1 MIEEIL
7 KNQAAV
13 WGFVGVVVGSILAT
27 AKDLLL
33 DWVKHK
39 RNRNH
44 AAVRIVT
51 LLDVFIDQCRDVAFD
66 KGEPDFSQHDE
77 GELGPSINDPES
89 PPFPDDIDWQALD
102 PQLAYR
108 ILSLPALYSAAKSA
122 IRQVDHGPPDHV
134 EFFEERRYQF
144 AKLGRIAMCI
154 VKDLRVASGLSE
166 RASDNEEWSAK
177 NTLPGIVREEEAKRA
192 AAKAAS
198 ERRMA
203 EFEGESA
210 AP

>member
-7 KNQAAV
+7 KNQAAI
-13 WGFVGVVVGSILAT
+13 WGFVGVIVGSILAT

-39 RNRNH
+39 RNRNY

-66 KGEPDFSQHDE
+66 PGEPDFSQHGE
-77 GELGPSINDPES
+77 GELSPSINDPES
-89 PPFPDDIDWQALD
+89 PTFPDDIDWQTLN

-122 IRQVDHGPPDHV
+122 IGQVDYGPPDH
-134 EFFEERRYQF
+134 EEYFEERRYQF
-144 AKLGRIAMCI
+144 AKLGRVAMGI
-154 VKDLRVASGLSE
+154 VRDLRVASGLSE
-166 RASDNEEWSAK
+166 RAADKEEWSAK
-177 NTLPGIVREEEAKRA
+177 NTLPEIVQKEEAKRA
-192 AAKAAS
+192 ATKAES
-198 ERRMA
+198 KRLMA
-203 EFEGESA
+203 EFERESG